1 MSWSFKYIGT
11 AKEVKQKI
19 VEDPYL
25 PETLKAVIAANI
37 NDPAA
42 PGFEKLN
49 GVRVEGYGH
58 ANGGDG
64 CYVSSIGK
72 LEVEPLKLVLPVA
85 DAASSSPVVPDQ
97 AAS

>member
-1 MSWSFKYIGT
+1 M
-11 AKEVKQKI
+11 KEVKQKI

-42 PGFEKLN
+42 PGYEKLN

-58 ANGGDG
+58 TNAGDG
-64 CYVSSIGK
+64 SYVSSIGK
-72 LEVEPLKLVLPVA
+72 LEVEPLELVLPVA
-85 DAASSSPVVPDQ
+85 ESAPSPVVPDQ